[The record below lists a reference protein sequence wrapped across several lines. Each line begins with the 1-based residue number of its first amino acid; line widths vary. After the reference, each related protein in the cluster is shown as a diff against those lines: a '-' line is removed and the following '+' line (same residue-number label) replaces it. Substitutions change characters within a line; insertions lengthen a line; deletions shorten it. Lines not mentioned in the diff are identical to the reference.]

1 MGFLFLLIF
10 IGFILVKI
18 KILPEGSAKILS
30 RLESYFLIPAM
41 VLLKFTEE
49 FTVERL
55 STSWLTI
62 VISFAIAF
70 VMIPIV
76 LVISRL
82 LTKNVTERNAYIYGL
97 CFSNFGF
104 MGNAVVDALFHEI
117 MLEYVIFT
125 IPLWTL
131 IYVWG
136 VPFILTE
143 REDTASKTGNSKA
156 QNKILTS
163 LKALVNPM
171 FIALI
176 IGVILGLTNVY
187 PHLPENFF
195 ITQVVKAGND
205 CMSPIAMLIT
215 GITFGTMNFKVV
227 FKKPGIYIA
236 SAIRLI
242 AIPLIM
248 FGVFSLIPIKS
259 LENGDVIFRC
269 IMIVSAMPLGL
280 NSIVVPASYGKDTS
294 AAAGMALVS
303 HLISL
308 ATIPLFFMLVLA

>member
-1 MGFLFLLIF
+1 MDLFLATLNQMGFLFLLIF
-10 IGFILVKI
+10 IGFILVKT
-18 KILPEGSAKILS
+18 KILPEGSAKVLS
-30 RLESYFLIPAM
+30 RLESYFFIPAM
-41 VLLKFTEE
+41 VLLKFMKE
-49 FTVERL
+49 FTIERL

-76 LVISRL
+76 LLVSKL

-104 MGNAVVDALFHEI
+104 MGNAVVQTLFPSI

-143 REDTASKTGNSKA
+143 REDGKGE
-156 QNKILTS
+156 NKILTS

-171 FIALI
+171 FIALV
-176 IGVILGLTNVY
+176 IGVILGLTGVY
-187 PHLPENFF
+187 PLLPDNFF
-195 ITQVVKAGND
+195 AVKVVEAGD
-205 CMSPIAMLIT
+205 MCMSPVAMLIT

-236 SAIRLI
+236 TVIRLVI
-242 AIPLIM
+242 IPFIM
-248 FGVFSLIPIKS
+248 FGIFSLIPVPETVFK
-259 LENGDVIFRC
+259 C

-303 HLISL
+303 HLVSL

>member
-10 IGFILVKI
+10 IGFILVKT
-18 KILPEGSAKILS
+18 KILPEGSAKVLS
-30 RLESYFLIPAM
+30 RLESYFFIPAM
-41 VLLKFTEE
+41 VLLKFMKE
-49 FTVERL
+49 FTIERL

-76 LVISRL
+76 LLVSKL

-104 MGNAVVDALFHEI
+104 MGNAVVQTLFPSI

-143 REDTASKTGNSKA
+143 REDSKGE
-156 QNKILTS
+156 NKILTS

-171 FIALI
+171 FIALV
-176 IGVILGLTNVY
+176 IGVILGLTGVY
-187 PHLPENFF
+187 PLLPDNFF
-195 ITQVVKAGND
+195 AVKVVEAGD
-205 CMSPIAMLIT
+205 MCMSPVAMLIT

-236 SAIRLI
+236 TVIRLVI
-242 AIPLIM
+242 IPFIM
-248 FGVFSLIPIKS
+248 FGVFSLIPVPETVFK
-259 LENGDVIFRC
+259 C

-303 HLISL
+303 HLLSL

>member
-1 MGFLFLLIF
+1 MDLFLATLNQMGFLFLLIF
-10 IGFILVKI
+10 IGFILVKT
-18 KILPEGSAKILS
+18 KILPEGSAKVLS
-30 RLESYFLIPAM
+30 RLESYFFIPAM
-41 VLLKFTEE
+41 VLLKFMKE
-49 FTVERL
+49 FTIERL

-76 LVISRL
+76 LLVSKL

-104 MGNAVVDALFHEI
+104 MGNAVVQTLFPSI

-143 REDTASKTGNSKA
+143 REDSKGE
-156 QNKILTS
+156 NKILTS

-171 FIALI
+171 FIALV
-176 IGVILGLTNVY
+176 IGVILGLTGVY
-187 PHLPENFF
+187 PLLPDNFF
-195 ITQVVKAGND
+195 IVKVVEAGD
-205 CMSPIAMLIT
+205 MCMSPVAMLIT

-236 SAIRLI
+236 TVIRLVI
-242 AIPLIM
+242 IPFIM
-248 FGVFSLIPIKS
+248 FGIFSLIPVPETVFK
-259 LENGDVIFRC
+259 C

-303 HLISL
+303 HLLSL

>member
-1 MGFLFLLIF
+1 MDLFLATLNQMGFLFLLIF
-10 IGFILVKI
+10 IGFILVKT
-18 KILPEGSAKILS
+18 KILPEGSAKVLS
-30 RLESYFLIPAM
+30 RLESYFFIPAM
-41 VLLKFTEE
+41 VLLKFMKE
-49 FTVERL
+49 FTIERL

-76 LVISRL
+76 LLVSKL

-104 MGNAVVDALFHEI
+104 MGNAVVQTLFPSI

-143 REDTASKTGNSKA
+143 REDSKGE
-156 QNKILTS
+156 NKILTS

-171 FIALI
+171 FIALV
-176 IGVILGLTNVY
+176 IGVILGLTGVY
-187 PHLPENFF
+187 PLLPDNFF
-195 ITQVVKAGND
+195 AVKVVEAGD
-205 CMSPIAMLIT
+205 MCMSPVAMLIT

-236 SAIRLI
+236 TVIRLVI
-242 AIPLIM
+242 IPFIM
-248 FGVFSLIPIKS
+248 FGIFSLIPVPETVFK
-259 LENGDVIFRC
+259 C

-303 HLISL
+303 HLLSL

>member
-1 MGFLFLLIF
+1 MDLFLATLNQMGFLFLLIF
-10 IGFILVKI
+10 IGFILVKT
-18 KILPEGSAKILS
+18 KILPEGSAKVLS
-30 RLESYFLIPAM
+30 RLESYFFIPAM
-41 VLLKFTEE
+41 VLLKFMKE
-49 FTVERL
+49 FTIERL

-76 LVISRL
+76 LLVSKL

-104 MGNAVVDALFHEI
+104 MGNAVVQTLFPSI

-143 REDTASKTGNSKA
+143 REDSKGE
-156 QNKILTS
+156 NKILTS

-171 FIALI
+171 FIALV
-176 IGVILGLTNVY
+176 IGVILGLTGVY
-187 PHLPENFF
+187 PLLPDNFF
-195 ITQVVKAGND
+195 AVKVVEAGD
-205 CMSPIAMLIT
+205 MCMSPVAMLIT

-236 SAIRLI
+236 TVIRLVI
-242 AIPLIM
+242 IPFIM
-248 FGVFSLIPIKS
+248 FGIFSLIPVPETVFK
-259 LENGDVIFRC
+259 C

-303 HLISL
+303 HLVSL

>member
-1 MGFLFLLIF
+1 MDLFLATLNQMGFLFLLIF
-10 IGFILVKI
+10 IGFILVKT
-18 KILPEGSAKILS
+18 KILPEGSAKVLS
-30 RLESYFLIPAM
+30 RLESYFFIPAM
-41 VLLKFTEE
+41 VLLKFMKE
-49 FTVERL
+49 FTIERL

-76 LVISRL
+76 LLVSKL

-104 MGNAVVDALFHEI
+104 MGNAVVQTLFPSI

-143 REDTASKTGNSKA
+143 REDSKGE
-156 QNKILTS
+156 NKILTS

-171 FIALI
+171 FIALV
-176 IGVILGLTNVY
+176 IGVILGLTGVY
-187 PHLPENFF
+187 PLLPDNFF
-195 ITQVVKAGND
+195 AVKVVEAGD
-205 CMSPIAMLIT
+205 MCMSPVAMLIT

-236 SAIRLI
+236 TIIRLVI
-242 AIPLIM
+242 IPFIM
-248 FGVFSLIPIKS
+248 FGIFSLIPVPETVFK
-259 LENGDVIFRC
+259 C

-303 HLISL
+303 HLLSL

>member
-10 IGFILVKI
+10 IGFILVKT
-18 KILPEGSAKILS
+18 KILPEGSAKVLS
-30 RLESYFLIPAM
+30 RLESYFFIPAM
-41 VLLKFTEE
+41 VLLKFMKE
-49 FTVERL
+49 FTIERL

-76 LVISRL
+76 LLVSKL

-104 MGNAVVDALFHEI
+104 MGNAVVQTLFPSI

-143 REDTASKTGNSKA
+143 REDSKGE
-156 QNKILTS
+156 NKILTS

-171 FIALI
+171 FIALV
-176 IGVILGLTNVY
+176 IGVILGLTGVY
-187 PHLPENFF
+187 PLLPDNFF
-195 ITQVVKAGND
+195 AVKVVEAGD
-205 CMSPIAMLIT
+205 MCMSPVAMLIT

-236 SAIRLI
+236 TIIRLVI
-242 AIPLIM
+242 IPFIM
-248 FGVFSLIPIKS
+248 FGIFSLIPVPETVFK
-259 LENGDVIFRC
+259 C

-303 HLISL
+303 HLLSL

>member
-1 MGFLFLLIF
+1 M
-10 IGFILVKI
+10 K
-18 KILPEGSAKILS
+18 
-30 RLESYFLIPAM
+30 
-41 VLLKFTEE
+41 E
-49 FTVERL
+49 FTIERL

-76 LVISRL
+76 LLVSKL

-104 MGNAVVDALFHEI
+104 MGNAVVQTLFPSI

-143 REDTASKTGNSKA
+143 REDSKGE
-156 QNKILTS
+156 NKILTS

-171 FIALI
+171 FIALV
-176 IGVILGLTNVY
+176 IGVILGLTGVY
-187 PHLPENFF
+187 PLLPDNFF
-195 ITQVVKAGND
+195 AVKVVEAGD
-205 CMSPIAMLIT
+205 MCMSPVAMLIT

-236 SAIRLI
+236 TVIRLVI
-242 AIPLIM
+242 IPFIM
-248 FGVFSLIPIKS
+248 FGIFSLIPVPETVFK
-259 LENGDVIFRC
+259 C

-303 HLISL
+303 HLVSL

>member
-10 IGFILVKI
+10 IGFILVKT
-18 KILPEGSAKILS
+18 KILPEGSAKVLS
-30 RLESYFLIPAM
+30 RLESYFFIPAM
-41 VLLKFTEE
+41 VLLKFMKE
-49 FTVERL
+49 FTIERL

-76 LVISRL
+76 LLVSKL

-104 MGNAVVDALFHEI
+104 MGNAVVQTLFPSI

-143 REDTASKTGNSKA
+143 REDSKGE
-156 QNKILTS
+156 NKILTS

-171 FIALI
+171 FIALV
-176 IGVILGLTNVY
+176 IGVILGLTGVY
-187 PHLPENFF
+187 PLLPDNFF
-195 ITQVVKAGND
+195 AVKVVEAGD
-205 CMSPIAMLIT
+205 MCMSPVAMLIT

-236 SAIRLI
+236 TVIRLVI
-242 AIPLIM
+242 IPFIM
-248 FGVFSLIPIKS
+248 FGIFSLIPVPETVFK
-259 LENGDVIFRC
+259 C

-303 HLISL
+303 HLVSL

>member
-1 MGFLFLLIF
+1 MDLFLATLNQMGFLFLLIF
-10 IGFILVKI
+10 IGFILVKT
-18 KILPEGSAKILS
+18 KILPEGSAKVLS
-30 RLESYFLIPAM
+30 RLESYFFIPAM
-41 VLLKFTEE
+41 VLLKFMKE
-49 FTVERL
+49 FTIERL

-76 LVISRL
+76 LLVSKL

-104 MGNAVVDALFHEI
+104 MGNAVVQTLFPSI

-143 REDTASKTGNSKA
+143 REDSKGE
-156 QNKILTS
+156 NKILTS

-171 FIALI
+171 FIALV
-176 IGVILGLTNVY
+176 IGVILGLTGVY
-187 PHLPENFF
+187 PLLPDNFF
-195 ITQVVKAGND
+195 AVKVVEAGD
-205 CMSPIAMLIT
+205 MCMSPVAMLIT

-236 SAIRLI
+236 TVIRLVI
-242 AIPLIM
+242 IPFIM
-248 FGVFSLIPIKS
+248 FGIFSLIPVPETVFK
-259 LENGDVIFRC
+259 C

-280 NSIVVPASYGKDTS
+280 NSIAVPAINSNMTVTFICIKINK
-294 AAAGMALVS
+294 VS
-303 HLISL
+303 
-308 ATIPLFFMLVLA
+308 

>member
-10 IGFILVKI
+10 IGFILVKT
-18 KILPEGSAKILS
+18 KILPEGSAKVLS
-30 RLESYFLIPAM
+30 RLESYFFIPAM
-41 VLLKFTEE
+41 VLLKFMKE

-70 VMIPIV
+70 VMIPIA
-76 LVISRL
+76 LLISKL

-104 MGNAVVDALFHEI
+104 MGNAVVEALFPDI

-143 REDTASKTGNSKA
+143 REDSKGE
-156 QNKILTS
+156 NKILTS

-171 FIALI
+171 FIALV

-187 PHLPENFF
+187 PLLPEKFF
-195 ITQVVKAGND
+195 ITQVVEAGNV

-215 GITFGTMNFKVV
+215 GITFGTMNVKTV

-242 AIPLIM
+242 AIPFLM
-248 FGVFSLIPIKS
+248 FGIFSLIPVP
-259 LENGDVIFRC
+259 ETIFRC

-280 NSIVVPASYGKDTS
+280 NSIVVPASFGKDTS

-303 HLISL
+303 HIISL

>member
-1 MGFLFLLIF
+1 MDLFLATLNQMGFLFLLIF
-10 IGFILVKI
+10 IGFILVKT
-18 KILPEGSAKILS
+18 KILPEGSAKVLS
-30 RLESYFLIPAM
+30 RLESYFFIPAM
-41 VLLKFTEE
+41 VLLKFMKE
-49 FTVERL
+49 FTIERL

-76 LVISRL
+76 LLVSKL

-104 MGNAVVDALFHEI
+104 MGNAVVQTLFPSI

-143 REDTASKTGNSKA
+143 REDSKGE
-156 QNKILTS
+156 NKILTS

-171 FIALI
+171 FIALV
-176 IGVILGLTNVY
+176 IGVILGLTGVY
-187 PHLPENFF
+187 PLLPDNFF
-195 ITQVVKAGND
+195 AVKVVEAGD
-205 CMSPIAMLIT
+205 MCMSPVAMLIT

-236 SAIRLI
+236 TVIRLVI
-242 AIPLIM
+242 IPFIM
-248 FGVFSLIPIKS
+248 FGVFSLIPVPETVFK
-259 LENGDVIFRC
+259 C

-303 HLISL
+303 HLLSL